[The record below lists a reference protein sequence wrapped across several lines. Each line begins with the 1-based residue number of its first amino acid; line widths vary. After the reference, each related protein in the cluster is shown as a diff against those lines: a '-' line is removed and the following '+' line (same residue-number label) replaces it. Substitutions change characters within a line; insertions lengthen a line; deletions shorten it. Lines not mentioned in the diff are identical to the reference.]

1 VAQELLTILEHV
13 AFSGVRVARSLVL
26 SVIFCSSFFVIFV
39 SFFWPLYC
47 LSLDLRASDYPFVIF
62 KLFLIIHAVHPVL
75 TYREISIL
83 LFNISKMLR
92 YYPKGVFTI
101 LLIHD
106 CNSLLTVNKI
116 MLVANIVI
124 FNFTHETYNKS

>member
-1 VAQELLTILEHV
+1 MMLTSFKSNTTGVTCGLRT
-13 AFSGVRVARSLVL
+13 ANPSGARRVRVGRSLFF
-26 SVIFCSSFFVIFV
+26 SVIFCSLFFVIFV
-39 SFFWPLYC
+39 SFFWSLYC

-62 KLFLIIHAVHPVL
+62 KLFLMIHVIHPVL
-75 TYREISIL
+75 AYREISIL

-116 MLVANIVI
+116 CGW
-124 FNFTHETYNKS
+124 